1 MRLPSLFRVTGNHRR
16 LGVSRELSACQA
28 EAERPAEG
36 LRFQSRHEAIQDHSR
51 YQGRANYQA
60 RAADK
65 TGGVADI
72 GHGHCQ
78 DGPGGTSHLNSGGKW
93 RAEAL
98 LGGVG
103 LRRTLQRYTVPS
115 TVMSLDPLTASAT
128 GRSSQGSSTAIK
140 SNPGCVASRP
150 SGRGPLPPFLGHVS
164 HISWRRCVAR
174 QSSDHKRDSNH
185 QTLCLQKRTR
195 TGSTFENFALSTGH
209 LSARV
214 RRRPPIS
221 AQCCGTSLLY

>member
-16 LGVSRELSACQA
+16 LGVSREFSACQA
-28 EAERPAEG
+28 EAERPAQG
-36 LRFQSRHEAIQDHSR
+36 LRFPSAAKGRPDHSR

-78 DGPGGTSHLNSGGKW
+78 DGPGGTSRLNSEGKW

-98 LGGVG
+98 LEYVG

-115 TVMSLDPLTASAT
+115 TVISLDPLTASAT

-150 SGRGPLPPFLGHVS
+150 SGRGPLPPFS
-164 HISWRRCVAR
+164 RPCVA
-174 QSSDHKRDSNH
+174 H
-185 QTLCLQKRTR
+185 QLAEMCRTSVVGSQKRL
-195 TGSTFENFALSTGH
+195 E
-209 LSARV
+209 
-214 RRRPPIS
+214 PPDP
-221 AQCCGTSLLY
+221 LLAKKNSHRIHV